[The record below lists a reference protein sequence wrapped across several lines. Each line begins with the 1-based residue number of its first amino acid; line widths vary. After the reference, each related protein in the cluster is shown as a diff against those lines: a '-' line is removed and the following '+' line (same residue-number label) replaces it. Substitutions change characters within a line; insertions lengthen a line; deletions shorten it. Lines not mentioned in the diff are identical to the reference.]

1 MNAKVPKTGGC
12 GKAVRTGAAQS
23 ESAALQT
30 GPFAAEVL
38 PGPSVPGARAFPG
51 CYRYSPRRDCAG
63 IVRSGRQTSLDTW
76 WRAMTEP
83 PR

>member
-1 MNAKVPKTGGC
+1 MNAKVPKTGGG
-12 GKAVRTGAAQS
+12 GKAVRTGAALS
-23 ESAALQT
+23 ASAALQT
-30 GPFAAEVL
+30 GPFAAKSL
-38 PGPSVPGARAFPG
+38 PAPSVPGARAFSE

-63 IVRSGRQTSLDTW
+63 IVRSGRQTPLDTW